1 MKLVN
6 KIADI
11 LMPIEEVEEPAENG
25 SLDSNE
31 NEDTSFSEERAVREE
46 AAPPKTSFN
55 SSRSRFYARTGSKSK
70 SSDMRIL
77 VFKLDSFDEVK
88 SVADALNQK
97 RAALVNYEKVDTE
110 IQKRICDFVNG
121 VCYVLNGEVKRI
133 SSTMVLYVPEN
144 VAIGNGIIR
153 GADGIFRNDMAS

>member
-11 LMPIEEVEEPAENG
+11 LMPIEEVEEQTENE

-31 NEDTSFSEERAVREE
+31 NTDSSFSEERAAKEE
-46 AAPPKTSFN
+46 AASPKTSFN
-55 SSRSRFYARTGSKSK
+55 ASRSRFYARAGK

-121 VCYVLNGEVKRI
+121 VCYVMNGEVKRI